1 MGNSDQ
7 LKKQIVGEYDQF
19 ENKLILSGSSKK
31 IKEFL
36 ANKEK

>member
-1 MGNSDQ
+1 LGNSDQ
-7 LKKQIVGEYDQF
+7 IKKQVIGDYDQF
-19 ENKLILSGSSKK
+19 ENQLILSGSSKK